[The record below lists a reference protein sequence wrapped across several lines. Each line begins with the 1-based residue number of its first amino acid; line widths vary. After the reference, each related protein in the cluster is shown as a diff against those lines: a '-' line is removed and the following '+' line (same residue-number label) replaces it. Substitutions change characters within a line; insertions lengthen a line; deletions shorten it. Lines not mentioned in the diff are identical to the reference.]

1 MKKTVI
7 IIGSIILTI
16 AALIGA
22 AALMHHCGAKAPEF
36 KIFAGLDELSCF
48 DGYETEEIPDRQEL
62 TDGLTIEQRNCF
74 KVDFKG
80 SEYKVYGYVFSTNE
94 EAALFSERYRNSD
107 RSNRSSYIIDKDN
120 RALLYEGS
128 VMRGRAFK
136 SYLFEH
142 LTETIEVFY
151 PEDADQ

>member
-7 IIGSIILTI
+7 IIGSIILTV
-16 AALIGA
+16 AVLIGA
-22 AALMHHCGAKAPEF
+22 SALMHHCGVKDPEF
-36 KIFAGLDELSCF
+36 KIFGSLDELSCF

-80 SEYKVYGYVFSTNE
+80 SEYKVYGYVFSSQV
-94 EAALFSERYRNSD
+94 EAALFSQRYAKTD
-107 RSNRSSYIIDKDN
+107 RSNRSSYIIDKGS
-120 RALLYEGS
+120 RALLFEGS
-128 VMRGRAFK
+128 TMPGKEFK

-151 PEDADQ
+151 PEGTGE